1 VASMMLA
8 TVLER
13 RTEIGLFKSLGA
25 TDARVA
31 AVFLLEACVL
41 AALGGAVGYFAGNW
55 LASRLALSVF
65 GAPSS
70 RHWVLFP
77 AVVSL
82 AVTVAL
88 LGSALPLARALRIS
102 PAVALRE

>member
-1 VASMMLA
+1 MLLLLDPELPA
-8 TVLER
+8 
-13 RTEIGLFKSLGA
+13 IPDQQLFKALGA

-41 AALGGAVGYFAGNW
+41 GALGGVVGYFAGSW
-55 LASRLALSVF
+55 LAGRLALSVF
-65 GAPSS
+65 GVPSS
-70 RHWVLFP
+70 SHWVLFP
-77 AVVSL
+77 AVVAL

-88 LGSALPLARALRIS
+88 VGSALPLARALKIS